1 MTPILIATASVAVIG
16 LLIGI
21 MLVNVGDKFAVEVDE
36 KEAAVR
42 ECLPGNNCGGC
53 GYAGCDALA
62 AAIAGHEAPVNACP
76 VGGDPVAEKIA
87 HIMGVEAGE
96 HRKMVAYVKCAGDCD
111 ATFKKANYVGI
122 QDCSVAVTN
131 GLIDKSCSFG
141 CLGFGNCVKACPF
154 DAIHIE
160 NGIARVDRRTCK
172 ACGKCVAACPKRI
185 IELRAKG
192 PRGMRVFV
200 SCTNKDKGPVA
211 RKACSA
217 ACIGCGL
224 CEKTCTHG
232 AITVA
237 DNVAYI
243 DFAKCKLCRECE
255 AVCPTGAIHGVGFPK
270 PLDKEAV
277 KKRIADRKARA
288 AEAAKAAVQPEVKKE
303 ESNG

>member
-76 VGGDPVAEKIA
+76 VGGDPGAEKIA

-172 ACGKCVAACPKRI
+172 ACGKCVAACPKHL
-185 IELRAKG
+185 IELIPDDAQYAVRCSSPEKG
-192 PRGMRVFV
+192 PAV
-200 SCTNKDKGPVA
+200 K
-211 RKACSA
+211 KACSA
-217 ACIGCGL
+217 GCIGCSL
-224 CEKTCTHG
+224 CVKS
-232 AITVA
+232 
-237 DNVAYI
+237 
-243 DFAKCKLCRECE
+243 CE
-255 AVCPTGAIHGVGFPK
+255 N
-270 PLDKEAV
+270 EAV
-277 KKRIADRKARA
+277 KVTGFLSKIDYDKCVHCGNCAEKCPTKVIGKRY
-288 AEAAKAAVQPEVKKE
+288 
-303 ESNG
+303 